1 MYDKMWR
8 QGLLIKDGRHR
19 ATAQMDK
26 VRTGNK
32 YSKTCIVGN
41 VTPQWSRASHLL
53 FYHFH

>member
-8 QGLLIKDGRHR
+8 QGLLIKDGIR
-19 ATAQMDK
+19 AT

>member
-8 QGLLIKDGRHR
+8 QGLLIKDGIR

-41 VTPQWSRASHLL
+41 VTPQWSRESHLL